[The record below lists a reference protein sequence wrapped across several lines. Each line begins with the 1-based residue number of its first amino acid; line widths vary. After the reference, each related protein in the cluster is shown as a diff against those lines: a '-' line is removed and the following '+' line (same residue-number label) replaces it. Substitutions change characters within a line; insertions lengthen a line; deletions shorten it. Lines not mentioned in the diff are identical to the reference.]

1 MSAGEGQIIEGGC
14 GISLVGTNRQKHLG
28 LYITH
33 VSYITCVDYR

>member
-14 GISLVGTNRQKHLG
+14 GISLVGTNRQKHL
-28 LYITH
+28 YITH